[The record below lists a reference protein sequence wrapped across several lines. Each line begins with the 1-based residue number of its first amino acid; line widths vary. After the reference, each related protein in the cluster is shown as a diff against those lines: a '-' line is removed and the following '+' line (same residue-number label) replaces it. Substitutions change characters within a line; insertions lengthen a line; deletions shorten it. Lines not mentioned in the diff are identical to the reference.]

1 MSARRIKGTWEL
13 AKAKL
18 KQKHPELSDTDLA
31 CENGQVDEMLK
42 RMERLLGKSPI
53 QMAWLLDEITC

>member
-1 MSARRIKGTWEL
+1 
-13 AKAKL
+13 
-18 KQKHPELSDTDLA
+18 LSDTDLA